1 LPKHSACVSSPLA
14 RRSPARRN
22 SGSAIAAEV
31 FMDIAGQCSMPTA
44 QAHFKNGAAVLN
56 SFVVG
61 YAREASSI
69 FNCLRGAVM
78 PHDFMPGL
86 AGVPA
91 ATSSI
96 SDVDGQR
103 GVLEYRGI
111 RVEELCA
118 KSSYLE
124 TAYLLLF
131 GRLPT
136 PAEFTRWTAD
146 VTHHRRIKFRIV
158 DLLKCLPEQGHPMDA
173 LQAAVAALGMFYPGR
188 EVKDAENN
196 YWSAVRLIAKLPT
209 IVAAWAR
216 IRHGDDYLPPRDD
229 LGFSENFLYMLTESV
244 PMPLWGEVFDD
255 CMILHAEHTMN
266 ASTFA
271 GLVTASTLAD
281 PYTVVASSIGAL
293 KGPLHGGAN
302 EEVIQMLKEIGSPDR
317 AHAYVE
323 ERLRAK
329 QRLMGFGHRVY
340 KVKDPRAS
348 VLQGLCQRLFTECGS
363 SPFYETALR
372 VEQTAGTLLSGKGIY
387 PNVDFYSGIIYDK
400 MGIDMDLFTPLF
412 AMARVSGWLAHWLEQ
427 LRENKLFRPDQ
438 IYSGEHNRPYVPIDQ
453 R

>member
-1 LPKHSACVSSPLA
+1 
-14 RRSPARRN
+14 
-22 SGSAIAAEV
+22 
-31 FMDIAGQCSMPTA
+31 
-44 QAHFKNGAAVLN
+44 
-56 SFVVG
+56 
-61 YAREASSI
+61 
-69 FNCLRGAVM
+69 M

-96 SDVDGQR
+96 SDVDGRR

-131 GRLPT
+131 GHLPT
-136 PAEFTRWTAD
+136 RTELQRWTAD
-146 VTHHRRIKFRIV
+146 VTHHRRVKFRIV

-188 EVKDAENN
+188 NVRDVDNN
-196 YWSAVRLIAKLPT
+196 YWSAVRLVAKLPT

-216 IRHGDDYLPPRDD
+216 IRRGDDPIPPRDD
-229 LGFSENFLYMLTESV
+229 LGFAENFLYMLTETV
-244 PMPLWGEVFDD
+244 PPPLWSEVFDD
-255 CMILHAEHTMN
+255 CLIVHAEHTMN

-302 EEVIQMLKEIGSPDR
+302 EEVVQMLIEIGSPDR
-317 AHAYVE
+317 ARTYVE
-323 ERLRAK
+323 EKLRAK
-329 QRLMGFGHRVY
+329 QKLMGFGHRVY
-340 KVKDPRAS
+340 KVKDPRAT
-348 VLQGLCQRLFTECGS
+348 VLQELCQRLFAESGPT
-363 SPFYETALR
+363 PFYNVALE
-372 VEQTAGTLLSGKGIY
+372 VERAAGERLGAKGVY

-400 MGIDMDLFTPLF
+400 MGIEIDLFTPIF

-427 LRENKLFRPDQ
+427 LGENKLFRPDQ

>member
-1 LPKHSACVSSPLA
+1 
-14 RRSPARRN
+14 
-22 SGSAIAAEV
+22 
-31 FMDIAGQCSMPTA
+31 
-44 QAHFKNGAAVLN
+44 
-56 SFVVG
+56 
-61 YAREASSI
+61 
-69 FNCLRGAVM
+69 
-78 PHDFMPGL
+78 
-86 AGVPA
+86 
-91 ATSSI
+91 
-96 SDVDGQR
+96 
-103 GVLEYRGI
+103 VLEYRGI
-111 RVEELCA
+111 RVEDLCA

-124 TAYLLLF
+124 TTYLLLF

-136 PAEFTRWTAD
+136 REELQQWTCD

-158 DLLKCLPEQGHPMDA
+158 DLLKCVPEQGHPMDA

-188 EVKDAENN
+188 NVKDVDNN
-196 YWSAVRLIAKLPT
+196 YWSAVRLVAKLPT

-216 IRHGDDYLPPRDD
+216 IRHGDDYIPPRDD
-229 LGFSENFLYMLTESV
+229 LGFSENFLYMLTETV
-244 PMPLWGEVFDD
+244 PLPLWSEVFDD
-255 CMILHAEHTMN
+255 CLILHAEHTMN

-302 EEVIQMLKEIGSPDR
+302 EEVVQMLKEIGSPDR
-317 AHAYVE
+317 AGAYVE
-323 ERLRAK
+323 EKLRAK
-329 QRLMGFGHRVY
+329 RKLMGFGHRVY
-340 KVKDPRAS
+340 KVKDPRAT

-363 SPFYETALR
+363 SPLYNIALA
-372 VEQTAGTLLSGKGIY
+372 VERAAGDTLNSKGIY

-400 MGIDMDLFTPLF
+400 MGIETDHFTPLF
-412 AMARVSGWLAHWLEQ
+412 AIARVSGWLAHWLEQ

>member
-1 LPKHSACVSSPLA
+1 
-14 RRSPARRN
+14 
-22 SGSAIAAEV
+22 
-31 FMDIAGQCSMPTA
+31 
-44 QAHFKNGAAVLN
+44 
-56 SFVVG
+56 
-61 YAREASSI
+61 
-69 FNCLRGAVM
+69 M

-111 RVEELCA
+111 RVETLCSN
-118 KSSYLE
+118 SSYLE

-131 GRLPT
+131 GHLPSAT
-136 PAEFTRWTAD
+136 EFQRWVTD
-146 VTHHRRIKFRIV
+146 VTHHRRIKFRII
-158 DLLKCLPEQGHPMDA
+158 DLLKSLPEQGHPMDA

-188 EVKDAENN
+188 NVKDVENN
-196 YWSAVRLIAKLPT
+196 YWSAVRLVAKLPT

-216 IRHGDDYLPPRDD
+216 LRHGDAPITPRDD
-229 LGFSENFLYMLTESV
+229 LGFSENFFYMLTESV
-244 PMPLWGEVFDD
+244 VPLLWDEIFDD
-255 CMILHAEHTMN
+255 CLILHAEHTMN
-266 ASTFA
+266 ASTFT

-302 EEVIQMLKEIGSPDR
+302 EEVVVMLQEIGTLDKAR
-317 AHAYVE
+317 QYVE
-323 ERLRAK
+323 HTLQNK
-329 QRLMGFGHRVY
+329 KKLMGFGHRVY
-340 KVKDPRAS
+340 KVKDPRAT
-348 VLQGLCQRLFTECGS
+348 VLQELCRRLFKEYGS
-363 SPFYETALR
+363 SPLYEIALE
-372 VEQTAGTLLSGKGIY
+372 VEAAAATMLNGKAIY

-400 MGIDMDLFTPLF
+400 MGIDVDLFTPLF
-412 AMARVSGWLAHWLEQ
+412 AMSRVSGWLAHWLEQ

>member
-1 LPKHSACVSSPLA
+1 
-14 RRSPARRN
+14 
-22 SGSAIAAEV
+22 
-31 FMDIAGQCSMPTA
+31 
-44 QAHFKNGAAVLN
+44 
-56 SFVVG
+56 
-61 YAREASSI
+61 
-69 FNCLRGAVM
+69 M

-103 GVLEYRGI
+103 GILEYRGI
-111 RVEELCA
+111 RVETLCA
-118 KSSYLE
+118 DSSYLE

-131 GRLPT
+131 GHLPSAT
-136 PAEFTRWTAD
+136 KFQEWSRD
-146 VTHHRRIKFRIV
+146 VTHHRRIKFSIV
-158 DLLKCLPEQGHPMDA
+158 DLLKCLPEHGHPMDA

-188 EVKDAENN
+188 NVKDVENN
-196 YWSAVRLIAKLPT
+196 YWSAVRLVAKLPT

-216 IRHGDDYLPPRDD
+216 LRHGDDPIPPRDD

-244 PMPLWGEVFDD
+244 APALWADIFDD
-255 CMILHAEHTMN
+255 CLILHAEHTMN
-266 ASTFA
+266 ASTFT

-302 EEVIQMLKEIGSPDR
+302 EEVVVMLREIGTAEKAR
-317 AHAYVE
+317 AYVA
-323 ERLRAK
+323 RAMENK
-329 QRLMGFGHRVY
+329 KKLMGFGHRVY
-340 KVKDPRAS
+340 KVKDPRAT
-348 VLQGLCQRLFTECGS
+348 VLQELCRRLFREFGS
-363 SPFYETALR
+363 SPLYEVALE
-372 VEQTAGTLLSGKGIY
+372 VEAAAGESLNSKGIY

-400 MGIDMDLFTPLF
+400 MGIDIDLFTPLF
-412 AMARVSGWLAHWLEQ
+412 AMSRVSGWLAHWLEQ